1 MLRHIAYLP
10 PLEWFALP
18 VQDTIITLEAM
29 EHYQK
34 GSSRNRCLIAG
45 SNGIQRLSIP
55 LEKGKHQQTPIR
67 SVRIAYHDNW
77 PMVHWRSIQ
86 SAYGNAPFFEYYADE
101 LNAIYSSKPAFL
113 FDFNVSLLE
122 FVLKKAKWTHRI
134 VFSEEYNPFTPV
146 AATTPY
152 TPKRYPQVFED
163 RFGFQPGLS
172 VLDALMCCGN
182 NIPL

>member
-18 VQDTIITLEAM
+18 EQDTTITLEAM

-45 SNGIQRLSIP
+45 SNGVQRLSIP

-77 PMVHWRSIQ
+77 PLVHWRSIQ

-101 LNAIYSSKPAFL
+101 LNAIYTSKPEFL
-113 FDFNVSLLE
+113 FDFNVALLT
-122 FVLKKAKWTHRI
+122 FVLKKAKWQRNILFSDAYAPTPPEPI
-134 VFSEEYNPFTPV
+134 V
-146 AATTPY
+146 PY

>member
-10 PLEWFALP
+10 PLEWFALSEH
-18 VQDTIITLEAM
+18 DTTITLEAM

-45 SNGIQRLSIP
+45 SNGVQRLSIP

-101 LNAIYSSKPAFL
+101 LNAIYTKKPEFL
-113 FDFNVSLLE
+113 FDFNVLLLE
-122 FVLKKAKWTHRI
+122 FVIKKAKWQYRLD
-134 VFSEEYNPFTPV
+134 FSNTYTPFPPAPV
-146 AATTPY
+146 ASY

-163 RFGFQPGLS
+163 RFGFQPDLS